1 MVLVPPSTFHE
12 RGEHRFPNVCKTCT
26 ASAADRLAVVAR
38 HSILSPAH
46 RQTLR
51 IRPPCHL
58 PCLCPVR
65 SLWTKDQIRAG
76 RSVTLAVQRWV
87 LSPEDVTYEPLYL
100 SFLDTFSEMCA
111 TLSTVQIHQMEQRYS
126 RSLPSI
132 FFCAVSAPKMSL
144 HLIDLLQPHF
154 LVKLATQG
162 HARER

>member
-1 MVLVPPSTFHE
+1 MLVPPSTFHE

-38 HSILSPAH
+38 NSILSPAH

-100 SFLDTFSEMCA
+100 AFLDTFSKC
-111 TLSTVQIHQMEQRYS
+111 VQPFQRYRFIKWS
-126 RSLPSI
+126 SDIHAVCLPSFSVQSLPQKCLFISLISFNPI
-132 FFCAVSAPKMSL
+132 F
-144 HLIDLLQPHF
+144 
-154 LVKLATQG
+154 
-162 HARER
+162 